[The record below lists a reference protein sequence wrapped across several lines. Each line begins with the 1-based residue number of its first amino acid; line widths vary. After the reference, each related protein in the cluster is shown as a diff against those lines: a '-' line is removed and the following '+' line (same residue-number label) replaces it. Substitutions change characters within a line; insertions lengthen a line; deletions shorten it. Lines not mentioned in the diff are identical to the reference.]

1 MISLTYQEKV
11 YLAFGLAL
19 GAILLAIIFIIWTI
33 KGNQKR
39 KLILTC
45 GIILGIIALG
55 ASYQGWQSL
64 NRFRESLPHAALSE
78 TRSSFFDI
86 VAKQEDY
93 NGENYQFKTDRA
105 GNYTLKLRG
114 LRVGQVKILAG
125 KKSGF
130 NHLVKKVN
138 VEPNKITKISFSLP
152 AEQTQL
158 SLNLKDEH
166 QTVDV
171 ITIFNN
177 SAAYQHYL
185 QKQSN
190 LIPGK
195 EINLNLVS
203 RRNQRY
209 INKDFPQISY
219 LTNKKQIT
227 ELRYQSNNLLLDPK
241 DILECVQN
249 IWDENNLQFTKQKKT
264 INQFNPTFNQNF
276 NFYSKRC
283 HCWYQVKNYLRAGKL
298 KYFTI
303 KKGLNPNYY

>member
-19 GAILLAIIFIIWTI
+19 GAILLAIIFIIWTV
-33 KGNQKR
+33 KSSQKR
-39 KLILTC
+39 KSTLTC
-45 GIILGIIALG
+45 GIIFGIIALG

-64 NRFRESLPHAALSE
+64 NRLHESLPHAALSE

-105 GNYTLKLRG
+105 GNYTLKLKG
-114 LRVGQVKILAG
+114 LRIGQVKILSG

-130 NHLVKKVN
+130 NHLIKKVN
-138 VEPNKITKISFSLP
+138 VEPHKITKVSFSLP
-152 AEQTQL
+152 ARQSRL
-158 SLNLKDEH
+158 SLNLEDEH

-171 ITIFNN
+171 VTIFND
-177 SAAYQHYL
+177 STAYRQYL
-185 QKQSN
+185 QNQSN

-195 EINLNLVS
+195 EIKLNLVTLK
-203 RRNQRY
+203 NHRY
-209 INKDFPQISY
+209 FNKDFTQVSY
-219 LTNKKQIT
+219 LVKNKQIT
-227 ELRYQSNNLLLDPK
+227 ELRYESNNLLLDPK
-241 DILECVQN
+241 DILEC
-249 IWDENNLQFTKQKKT
+249 IEKLWDENDLQFTKQKKT
-264 INQFNPTFNQNF
+264 INQFNPTFEQNF

-283 HCWYQVKNYLRAGKL
+283 QQWYQVKNYLEKGNL

-303 KKGLNPNYY
+303 KKGLNNNYY